1 MLMKKSGWTTKFW
14 YAMIQIMLWGGYGVI
29 ICYCSNFLKSM
40 NFHDSHVSIV
50 MGTASAL
57 AIIVQLGLAE
67 LIQKIRAFTT
77 SGVIAVQGAVILV
90 AGILM
95 LQNKGI
101 TAAAVLGIGVGCVA
115 LQTLPSLSN
124 SLATE
129 SEQAGYPVNFP
140 VARGMGSLAYSVFSF
155 ITGRLIGST
164 GIQIVAFL
172 TVGTGAILCAAAI
185 LFQMSTGK
193 KDLSPVKMVTTVEVD
208 NATSEKRDTS
218 VKTFFGKYSFLF
230 LFLAGSILFYIS
242 HNLVSTFM
250 QQITEAKGAGAGEQG
265 TAIAIAGVLELPAMF
280 GFSWLLKKTSCG
292 KLVRFSGLCFL
303 MKAVI
308 ILLAPDYH
316 WLYVAQIFQMGG
328 FALYTVGS
336 VEYVGSAIA
345 AEDAVRAQTYLATTM
360 TAGSLIAT
368 YFGGFICQY
377 AGVSVMVGTSAVLAL
392 MGFLLICRATRKQ
405 QI

>member
-1 MLMKKSGWTTKFW
+1 MIMKKSGWATKFW
-14 YAMIQIMLWGGYGVI
+14 YALIQIMLWGGYGVI

-40 NFHDSHVSIV
+40 DFHDSHVSIV

-57 AIIVQLGLAE
+57 AIVTQLGLAE
-67 LIQKIRAFTT
+67 LLQKIRAFTT
-77 SGVIAVQGAVILV
+77 SGVIAVQGAVILA

-95 LQNKGI
+95 MQNNGI
-101 TAAAVLGIGVGCVA
+101 TSMAVFGIGVGCVA

-129 SEQAGYPVNFP
+129 SEQAGHPVNFP

-172 TVGTGAILCAAAI
+172 TVGTGAILCAAA
-185 LFQMSTGK
+185 
-193 KDLSPVKMVTTVEVD
+193 
-208 NATSEKRDTS
+208 
-218 VKTFFGKYSFLF
+218 
-230 LFLAGSILFYIS
+230 ILFYIS

-303 MKAVI
+303 MKAVL

-336 VEYVGSAIA
+336 VEYVGSVIA

-392 MGFLLICRATRKQ
+392 VGFLLICRATRD
-405 QI
+405 